1 MAENETPT
9 YAATAASE
17 ALVQH
22 VALGDEDRGT
32 EEERSL
38 EGSQASQAGSWEP
51 EQDDGYD
58 FLRKKEAQGLREQ
71 EERAARR
78 IQAVQRGKMG
88 RAKAS
93 DRRKK
98 KAKRQNPDA
107 QQRAALQI
115 QLAHRQRAARR
126 KVEARRKKLASDRL
140 YAENMAQLGV
150 KLPAQARRH
159 PKPNPTPPQTGIE
172 PGRTDT

>member
-1 MAENETPT
+1 MHRFLAFLRP
-9 YAATAASE
+9 
-17 ALVQH
+17 L
-22 VALGDEDRGT
+22 RG
-32 EEERSL
+32 RMQRFL
-38 EGSQASQAGSWEP
+38 ASQAGSWEP

-115 QLAHRQRAARR
+115 QLVHRQRAARR
-126 KVEARRKKLASDRL
+126 KVEARRKKVATDRL

-159 PKPNPTPPQTGIE
+159 PKPNPTRPQTGIE